1 MDWRGPL
8 ASAVLGISLVAVGCE
23 GDGMFMCPTDLSLLS
38 EIKAAGLGETLEA
51 RAQAPDPEKPVVVT
65 TLQKPTTEKTVGV
78 TAARVRAIVNGEA
91 ILDEELRAIA
101 FPVLRGLE
109 GLPEPERSKRQTE
122 VLSLSLNTLIE
133 REVVLQDAMVLLK
146 KPGNEKNYDKF
157 KEMTEKEFDK
167 GWLRPVKE
175 QLKLKTDDDLKVF
188 LKGQGTSFEMQKR
201 LWTRNYMKEQ
211 YLQQRV
217 FPTVDIKLGHPQ
229 IVDYYEKHPEQFKIE
244 DEVQWQELFI
254 AMAKYTSREA
264 PKRWAEQLAQRMRQG
279 EDFAKLS
286 EQYDD
291 GDSRYR
297 KGEGIGR
304 KHGEIKPPEVEAT
317 LFSLKE
323 GDIAILEQPSGFRI
337 VRVLK
342 RQVAG
347 LKPFD
352 EKTQKLIKDK
362 IRGEI
367 MERETKRMVVELKRD
382 AVIEVLK

>member
-1 MDWRGPL
+1 
-8 ASAVLGISLVAVGCE
+8 
-23 GDGMFMCPTDLSLLS
+23 
-38 EIKAAGLGETLEA
+38 
-51 RAQAPDPEKPVVVT
+51 
-65 TLQKPTTEKTVGV
+65 
-78 TAARVRAIVNGEA
+78 
-91 ILDEELRAIA
+91 
-101 FPVLRGLE
+101 
-109 GLPEPERSKRQTE
+109 
-122 VLSLSLNTLIE
+122 
-133 REVVLQDAMVLLK
+133 
-146 KPGNEKNYDKF
+146 
-157 KEMTEKEFDK
+157 
-167 GWLRPVKE
+167 
-175 QLKLKTDDDLKVF
+175 
-188 LKGQGTSFEMQKR
+188 
-201 LWTRNYMKEQ
+201 
-211 YLQQRV
+211 
-217 FPTVDIKLGHPQ
+217 
-229 IVDYYEKHPEQFKIE
+229 
-244 DEVQWQELFI
+244 
-254 AMAKYTSREA
+254 
-264 PKRWAEQLAQRMRQG
+264 MRQG

-342 RQVAG
+342 RQFAG

-367 MERETKRMVVELKRD
+367 MDREIKRLVVELKRD